1 MFPFFFFFLFACN
14 QRFTRFPFLSS
25 RSLFPTRFNLTL
37 PPPRRIL
44 FSSRFRRSGG
54 IFRRSPPGWYSSRL
68 WEIVEIQ
75 YFVTPKHTRPQM
87 LFILSPKSGPRSD
100 FLPNVVLFGL
110 FLLSAIAYLKIAF
123 YLCTSNPPK
132 GVARSFKD
140 FPPASLRHSFHFS
153 NLSGHASATHEEL
166 KTAFR

>member
-44 FSSRFRRSGG
+44 FSSRFRR
-54 IFRRSPPGWYSSRL
+54 FTRKAPK
-68 WEIVEIQ
+68 IV
-75 YFVTPKHTRPQM
+75 H
-87 LFILSPKSGPRSD
+87 ILHKIEVATAD
-100 FLPNVVLFGL
+100 AVQIGL

-123 YLCTSNPPK
+123 YLCTSNQPK
-132 GVARSFKD
+132 GVARSFLV
-140 FPPASLRHSFHFS
+140 LRYAR
-153 NLSGHASATHEEL
+153 HASATHEEL
-166 KTAFR
+166 KTAYRSPCRPTHFRPAHAAVWGDSEDGRDLTENQFIFIYEME

>member
-110 FLLSAIAYLKIAF
+110 FLLSAISYLKIAF
-123 YLCTSNPPK
+123 IFAP
-132 GVARSFKD
+132 
-140 FPPASLRHSFHFS
+140 
-153 NLSGHASATHEEL
+153 ATHPKAL
-166 KTAFR
+166 HVLSKTFRPPRSGTRSISRTCPGTHPQHTRN